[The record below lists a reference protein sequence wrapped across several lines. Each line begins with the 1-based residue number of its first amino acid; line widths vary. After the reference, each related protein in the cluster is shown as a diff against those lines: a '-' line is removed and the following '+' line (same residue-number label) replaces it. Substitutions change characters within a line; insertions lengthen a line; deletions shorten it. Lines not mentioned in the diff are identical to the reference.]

1 MINSGVIHMTSSH
14 DYRQLLD
21 NLTNAVVLLDSSLAV
36 VYANTAAESL
46 LEVSSQQM
54 ISRPFNHYFYE
65 SEKAIEKIR
74 EVLVYGNEYT
84 KRKAL
89 WRLHPH
95 QQITVDYTVTPI
107 ANKQQILLEIQPLD
121 RLLRISREE
130 ALLAS
135 QETTKNLVRGVA
147 HEVKNPLGGI
157 RGAAQ
162 LLSQELD
169 TDELKEYTSIIIAET
184 DRLRNLVDRMLGPL
198 QTINNEPVNIHQVL
212 EHVLTIICAEVGDK
226 IIFSRHYDPSIPE
239 FVGDSDMLI
248 QATLN
253 ILRNSVQALLE
264 QPSNTSP
271 TIAIHSLV
279 HRQFTIGRKHYP
291 LVANIRIEDNG
302 PGIPS
307 DIIDDIFYPMIS
319 GRAEGTGLGLAIS
332 QQLITQHKGL
342 IECHC
347 GNGKTTFS
355 VYIPLTTA
363 CTSPTLS
370 MATSTTMPTTGLK
383 K

>member
-1 MINSGVIHMTSSH
+1 MTSSH

-36 VYANTAAESL
+36 AYANTAAESL

-54 ISRPFNHYFYE
+54 INRPFNHYFYE

-74 EVLVYGNEYT
+74 DVLVDGNEYT

-198 QTINNEPVNIHQVL
+198 QTISNEPVNIHQVL
-212 EHVLTIICAEVGDK
+212 EHVLAIICAEVGDK
-226 IIFSRHYDPSIPE
+226 ITFSRYYDPSIPE

-264 QPSNTSP
+264 QPNNTSP

-291 LVANIRIEDNG
+291 LVVNIRIEDNG

-347 GNGKTTFS
+347 DNGKTTFS

-363 CTSPTLS
+363 STSPTLS
-370 MATSTTMPTTGLK
+370 TAAETAIPTTGLK

>member
-1 MINSGVIHMTSSH
+1 MASSH

-36 VYANTAAESL
+36 TYANTAAESL

-54 ISRPFNHYFYE
+54 INRPFNHYFYE
-65 SEKAIEKIR
+65 SDTAIEKIR
-74 EVLVYGNEYT
+74 GALTDGTEYT
-84 KRKAL
+84 KRKVR
-89 WRLHPH
+89 WRLHPQ

-107 ANKQQILLEIQPLD
+107 ADKQQILVEIQPLD

-169 TDELKEYTSIIIAET
+169 TEELKEYTSIIITEA

-198 QTINNEPVNIHQVL
+198 QTISNEPVNIHQVL
-212 EHVLTIICAEVGDK
+212 EHVLAIIRAEIGDK
-226 IIFSRHYDPSIPE
+226 ITLSRHYDPSIPE

-271 TIAIHSLV
+271 SITVHSSV

-291 LVANIRIEDNG
+291 LVVNIRIEDNG

-342 IECHC
+342 IECNC
-347 GNGKTTFS
+347 SNGTTTFS
-355 VYIPLTTA
+355 VYIPLTSASTLPKFSTA
-363 CTSPTLS
+363 YSTKAPTK
-370 MATSTTMPTTGLK
+370 TSTNISTTGRTL
-383 K
+383 

>member
-1 MINSGVIHMTSSH
+1 MTSPH

-21 NLTNAVVLLDSSLAV
+21 SLSNAVVLLDSSLAV
-36 VYANTAAESL
+36 VYANNAAESL

-54 ISRPFNHYFYE
+54 INRSFTHYFYE
-65 SEKAIEKIR
+65 SDNATDKIR
-74 EVLVYGNEYT
+74 DALADGTKYT
-84 KRKAL
+84 KRKIR
-89 WRLHPH
+89 WRLNPH
-95 QQITVDYTVTPI
+95 QHITVDYTVTPVT
-107 ANKQQILLEIQPLD
+107 NKQQVLIEIQPLD

-135 QETTKNLVRGVA
+135 QETTRNLVRGVA

-162 LLSQELD
+162 LLEQELD
-169 TDELKEYTSIIIAET
+169 TDELKEYTSIIISET

-198 QTINNEPVNIHQVL
+198 QTISNKSVNIHQVL
-212 EHVLTIICAEVGDK
+212 EHVLTVIRVEVGDK
-226 IIFSRHYDPSIPE
+226 IALSRHYDPSIPE

-248 QATLN
+248 QAILN

-264 QPSNTSP
+264 QPTKTSP

-291 LVANIRIEDNG
+291 LVVNIRIEDNG
-302 PGIPS
+302 PGIPD

-342 IECHC
+342 VECYC

-355 VYIPLTTA
+355 VYIPLTPALNHTPYASSSTA
-363 CTSPTLS
+363 T
-370 MATSTTMPTTGLK
+370 TTGRTP
-383 K
+383 